1 MPRTKNHPL
10 VPEAYQGREQAYI
23 KHELLEAYL
32 EKLFLIIGMS
42 SGRLGITEICYVD
55 CFAGPWSA
63 ENESLSDTSIGVSL
77 RILDK
82 CHKELKS
89 HGLKLRFRALY
100 VEKEDTAFARLEK
113 FLSARTPPEI
123 VASPLHGDFV
133 ALRDDIL
140 KWCGTDSFA
149 FFFIDPTGWKEIAVP
164 ILKPMLQRRQSEF
177 LINFMYDF
185 VARTVSMAGWNEE
198 MATLIGEPIEIGDRH
213 GQQREKFLLAT
224 YRGNLKQ
231 QVALGGRFLPR
242 SAYVRVL
249 DRKKERPKYHLVYLT
264 SHPRG
269 IVEFMQISEEL
280 DLIQKRVRAST
291 RQSERIMK
299 SGQHELFDEEELVDS
314 EAGNVDT
321 GTVEQFWLK
330 FLSGGER
337 RVAEAE
343 FADLLEET
351 NWFPSDFQR
360 ALGHL
365 IDSGKVR
372 NLDAARKR
380 PKRPLHWEKD
390 GERLILAEQM
400 K

>member
-1 MPRTKNHPL
+1 MPRSKNHPL

-23 KHELLEAYL
+23 KHELLKAYL

-89 HGLKLRFRALY
+89 HGLKLQFRALY
-100 VEKEDTAFARLEK
+100 VEKEDAAFARLEK

-123 VASPLHGDFV
+123 TANPLHGDFV

-140 KWCGTDSFA
+140 NWCGTGSFA

-164 ILKPMLQRRQSEF
+164 ILKPLLQRRQSEF

-185 VARTVSMAGWNEE
+185 VARTVSMADWKEE
-198 MATLIGEPIEIGDRH
+198 MATLLGTAVEIGDRH
-213 GQQREKFLLAT
+213 GQQREKFLLNI

-231 QVALGGRFLPR
+231 QVAPGGRLPPR
-242 SAYVRVL
+242 SAHVRVL
-249 DRKKERPKYHLVYLT
+249 DRKKERPKYHLVYVT

-269 IVEFMQISEEL
+269 IIEFMQISEEL
-280 DLIQKRVRAST
+280 ELVQKRVRATT
-291 RQSERIMK
+291 RQFERIKK
-299 SGQHELFDEEELVDS
+299 SGQHELFREGELVDS
-314 EAGNVDT
+314 EAGNADS
-321 GTVEQFWLK
+321 GTMEQYWLK
-330 FLSGGER
+330 YLSGGER
-337 RVAEAE
+337 RVTEGE

-351 NWFPSDFQR
+351 DWFPGDFQR
-360 ALGHL
+360 ALGRL
-365 IDSGKVR
+365 IDSGRVR
-372 NLDAARKR
+372 NLDAPRKR
-380 PKRPLHWEKD
+380 PKRPLHWERD
-390 GERLILAEQM
+390 GERLVLAEHM